1 MLVYIVL
8 SAAAGGALAEIMRR
22 FTAHLI
28 KARTEEVTENKYING
43 KFGSALWIFAG
54 AFLCGLTALLTPDD
68 RIGGIAAMAMTLV
81 LLSVAAVDLDIRK
94 IPNEMLLALL
104 GIKLVSILVYFD
116 WNSVINSLVG
126 FALGAVM
133 LFIPV
138 FSMIGIGMGDMKLI
152 AVMGFCLGFTGLLQT
167 LVVMGI
173 AMGIYALVLVI
184 TKQGGLKSTAAM
196 GPPLALG
203 MFLTML
209 FPLIQII

>member
-1 MLVYIVL
+1 MFVYIVV

-22 FTAHLI
+22 LSIHLI
-28 KARTEEVTENKYING
+28 KARTGDFTENKYING
-43 KFGSALWIFAG
+43 KLSPAWWMLAG
-54 AFLCGLTALLTPDD
+54 AALCGLTALLTPDD

-81 LLSVAAVDLDIRK
+81 LLSIAAVDLDIRK

-104 GIKLVSILVYFD
+104 GIKLVSLLVYF
-116 WNSVINSLVG
+116 NVNEAINSLIG
-126 FALGAVM
+126 FALGAI
-133 LFIPV
+133 LFFIPV
-138 FSMIGIGMGDMKLI
+138 FSTIGIGMGDMKLI

-184 TKQGGLKSTAAM
+184 TKRGGLKSTAAM

-203 MFLTML
+203 MFLTLL
-209 FPLIQII
+209 FPVVQII